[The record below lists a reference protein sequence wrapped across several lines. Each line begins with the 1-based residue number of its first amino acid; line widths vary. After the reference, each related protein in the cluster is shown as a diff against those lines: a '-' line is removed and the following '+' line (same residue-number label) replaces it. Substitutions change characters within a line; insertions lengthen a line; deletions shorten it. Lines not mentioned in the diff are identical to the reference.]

1 MLKRLRGM
9 GRTLVGRTA
18 RHIIGPPDPR
28 VPVYELTPRHIRH
41 LQVLPD
47 RAALLEQLPKNGV
60 VAEIGVDRG
69 DFSEQILRVTAPAK
83 LHLIDAWS
91 SKRYHQGLQ
100 KFVEDRFAAGIAQ
113 GIVEINKGL
122 STDMAAHFPD
132 AYFDWIYIDT
142 DHSYFTTRDELVLY
156 APKMKLEG
164 MIAGHDFVVGNWAS
178 LVRYG
183 VQEAV
188 YEFCCLNDWEMRW
201 MTLENGGFPS
211 FAIRRMHGE

>member
-1 MLKRLRGM
+1 
-9 GRTLVGRTA
+9 
-18 RHIIGPPDPR
+18 
-28 VPVYELTPRHIRH
+28 VPIYEFAAKHIRD
-41 LQVLPD
+41 LQVLPH
-47 RAALLEQLPKNGV
+47 RRALLEQLPKGGV

-100 KFVEDRFAAGIAQ
+100 EFVEDRFAAGVAQ

-122 STDMAAHFPD
+122 STQMAAHFPD

-142 DHSYFTTRDELVLY
+142 DHGYTVTRDELALY
-156 APKMKLEG
+156 APKVKPAG
-164 MIAGHDFVVGNWAS
+164 IIAGHDFVVGNWARF
-178 LVRYG
+178 LRYG
-183 VQEAV
+183 VREAV

-201 MTLENGGFPS
+201 MTMENGGLPS
-211 FAIRRMHGE
+211 FAIKRIHGE